1 MRIRNAP
8 SGAGRLLPT
17 KTWGPL
23 LALSFT
29 VLATT
34 ASADVAGAQTF
45 VEKEHGHI
53 KKLVE
58 ENAPSS
64 EVKQAM
70 DALVDYDDLARR
82 TMGKP
87 CPTQVPQCTNYFDQ
101 ISPEKQKE
109 LTAAIRALIEK
120 NYLKNMRKSKDYD
133 VTYKSAK
140 ETGEGLA
147 KVRTEAKNKVKPRDP
162 SVLIDY
168 VVKFD
173 NGKYYAIDFITEGS
187 SMVKN
192 YYDQNAKIMQKD
204 GIDAL
209 IAKYKKKAANVST
222 E

>member
-1 MRIRNAP
+1 MRIRNVVSSAL
-8 SGAGRLLPT
+8 A
-17 KTWGPL
+17 
-23 LALSFT
+23 ALSLT

-34 ASADVAGAQTF
+34 ASADVAGAQSF
-45 VEKEHGHI
+45 VEKEHSRI

-58 ENAPSS
+58 DNAPSS

-101 ISPEKQKE
+101 ITPDKQKE

-120 NYLKNMRKSKDYD
+120 NYLKNMKKSRDYE

-140 ETGEGLA
+140 EAGEGFT
-147 KVRTEAKNKVKPRDP
+147 KVRTEAKNKTKPRDP
-162 SVLIDY
+162 AVLIDY
-168 VVKFD
+168 VVKQE

-192 YYDQNAKIMQKD
+192 YYDQNAKIMTKD

-209 IAKYKKKAANVST
+209 IAKYKKKAAKETT